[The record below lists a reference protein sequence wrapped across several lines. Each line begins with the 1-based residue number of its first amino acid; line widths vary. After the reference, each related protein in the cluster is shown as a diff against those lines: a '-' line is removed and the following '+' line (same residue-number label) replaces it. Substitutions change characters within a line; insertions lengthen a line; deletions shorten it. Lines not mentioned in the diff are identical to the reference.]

1 LGSFPRYGRVHVGF
15 IVLQS
20 HKRPHLT
27 WLDKAFDKTMNG
39 LFVDFDEEANKGN
52 VAHLELSG
60 TKECSLKTRSRKEHS
75 VNFLPLFC

>member
-39 LFVDFDEEANKGN
+39 LFVDFDEEAKKGN

-60 TKECSLKTRSRKEHS
+60 TKAMFAQNKKSKRTQR
-75 VNFLPLFC
+75 